1 MAAARCTV
9 NRSTG
14 FTPNR
19 LMLGREVTQP
29 LQLMTGVP
37 EEQAPIQEFVE
48 QVQLEMKKAH
58 EIARQTLQGSQMRQK
73 RDYDIHANAAT
84 YAIGD
89 VVLLMNSASKIGQCR
104 KLAALWKGPFVIV
117 QVLTPVLYRIA
128 SS

>member
-1 MAAARCTV
+1 MIRCTIRKEQSNWDKQLQLLMAAVRCTV

-37 EEQAPIQEFVE
+37 EERDPMQEFVE

-58 EIARQTLQGSQMRQK
+58 EIARQTLQGSQNDKKEIM
-73 RDYDIHANAAT
+73 IS
-84 YAIGD
+84 
-89 VVLLMNSASKIGQCR
+89 M
-104 KLAALWKGPFVIV
+104 P
-117 QVLTPVLYRIA
+117 TPQHTR
-128 SS
+128 